1 MANHGATETTSSRQP
16 AVGHLVGVPI
26 LAATAVALLVLTAI
40 TVAAIYVDL
49 GAVNLWIAMT
59 IATIK
64 AALVC
69 MYFMHLRWDRPFNVL
84 AICGTLLFVLLFI
97 GLAMTDSVAYRD
109 EIIPP
114 DSKEYAPAISPDRG

>member
-1 MANHGATETTSSRQP
+1 MANPGTSEATNPRHP
-16 AVGHLVGVPI
+16 AVGHLVGVPV
-26 LAATAVALLVLTAI
+26 LAGTAAALLILTAI
-40 TVAAIYVDL
+40 TVAAIYIDL

-97 GLAMTDSVAYRD
+97 GLAMTDSVAYH
-109 EIIPP
+109 EEVIPP
-114 DSKEYAPAISPDRG
+114 TSKDYAPAISPDRG